1 MSDEPGRGYAIT
13 DGPLPLTVIIGGSAI
28 IAGLVVTVDPR
39 AIPYLLPVGLLGL
52 GGALAEDLHSGRI
65 RYPRITLARETP
77 GKRLAAAAVVTAVA
91 LLASVIVAL
100 AAGIGSPLLVAV
112 VAVAGV
118 AWLAGIGI
126 RRFVMPPE
134 AAGQLRTRLGRIDRP
149 TWHVLGFAT
158 VLFVVFA
165 GYTSWLYTAYWMG
178 GSDLGAY
185 VHMFS
190 TTLDGDGLLLHG
202 KYRVSQPQ
210 GSYWGG
216 HFSLTL
222 FGFLPLYALVP
233 SPLTLLFAKSAVVAA
248 SIPLVWLL
256 AREYIADDMVAGLV
270 TLSYGLN
277 PFLWSAWLFDFQEQ
291 ALLPLLLFG
300 TFLAYRRDQRSVFVV
315 LSVLVFLTNEF
326 AILVFAG
333 GLVGLV
339 VGASPAERRDRA
351 STLAL
356 TGGAALI
363 VFVVAGMITA
373 QFSVDAG
380 IPYRSIADP
389 FKPSLTTRTGIF
401 ELLVIVLSEPAALL
415 EAFSIDLTRKILFF
429 IGLLV
434 PVILL
439 ALNDEVSVGALL
451 PYLGFAWFIAGRE
464 IYYMFGAHYPFYLL
478 PFIYV
483 GTIRVLGRIEIDTN
497 SRGLLRRLFVTIMLL
512 NVFAG
517 IAVGASHGVLP
528 VQSDGEHTR
537 VLETAID
544 EVPEGA
550 SLLTQNDIYPH
561 VATRPDATY
570 VRRPEMFNQYQR
582 AYGPVTPA
590 YVLLDSGLTARP
602 NDWSD
607 PVRHALGDR
616 LETEYG
622 LYRCQDGVALYKRGY
637 TGDVQ
642 GLTRP
647 SPGRC

>member
-1 MSDEPGRGYAIT
+1 MSDESGRGYAIT
-13 DGPLPLTVIIGGSAI
+13 DGPLPLAVVIGGIA
-28 IAGLVVTVDPR
+28 IAGLVFTVDPR
-39 AIPYLLPVGLLGL
+39 AIPYLVPVGLLGL
-52 GGALAEDLHSGRI
+52 GGTLAEDLYSGRI
-65 RYPRITLARETP
+65 WYARSPLAPGTP
-77 GKRLAAAAVVTAVA
+77 GKRLAAAAAVTTVA
-91 LLASVIVAL
+91 LLVSVVVAL
-100 AAGIGSPLLVAV
+100 HAGVGSPLLVAV

-118 AWLAGIGI
+118 AWLAGVGI
-126 RRFVMPPE
+126 RRFAVPPE
-134 AAGQLRTRLGRIDRP
+134 SSGQLRTRLGRIDRP

-190 TTLDGDGLLLHG
+190 TTLNGDGLLLHG
-202 KYRVSQPQ
+202 KYRVSQPR

-222 FGFLPLYALVP
+222 FGFLPLYALAP
-233 SPLTLLFAKSAVVAA
+233 SPFTLLIAKSAVVAA

-256 AREYIADDMVAGLV
+256 AREYIADDTVAGLV
-270 TLSYGLN
+270 TVSYGLN

-300 TFLAYRRDQRSVFVV
+300 AFLAYRRGRQGVFVV
-315 LSVLVFLTNEF
+315 LSMLAFLTNEF

-339 VGASPAERRDRA
+339 ASASPVERRDRA
-351 STLAL
+351 PTLAV
-356 TGGAALI
+356 TGAAAVV
-363 VFVVAGMITA
+363 VFVVAGMVTA
-373 QFSVDAG
+373 GFSVDAG

-389 FKPSLTTRTGIF
+389 FKPSLDTRTGIF
-401 ELLVIVLSEPAALL
+401 ELLVVVLSEPVALL
-415 EAFSIDLTRKILFF
+415 ETFSIDSTRKILLFVA
-429 IGLLV
+429 LLV
-434 PVILL
+434 PVSFL

-478 PFIYV
+478 PFLYV
-483 GTIRVLGRIEIDTN
+483 GTVRVLGRIEIDTA
-497 SRGLLRRLFVTIMLL
+497 SRGLLGRLFVTIILL

-517 IAVGASHGVLP
+517 IAVGVGHGVFP
-528 VQSDGEHTR
+528 VQSDEEHTR
-537 VLETAID
+537 VLEATIED
-544 EVPEGA
+544 VPEGA

-561 VATRPDATY
+561 VATRSDATY
-570 VRRPEMFNQYQR
+570 VRRPEMFDQYQK

-590 YVLLDSGLTARP
+590 YVLLDGGLTARSK
-602 NDWSD
+602 DWSTS
-607 PVRHALGDR
+607 VEQALGDR
-616 LETEYG
+616 LGTEYG

-637 TGDVQ
+637 TGEVR

-647 SPGRC
+647 DPGHC